1 MRGRS
6 IAILVIAGAVAGC
19 VGGSSPSAAPPSAAP
34 PSAAPSGPPS
44 AAPPSGA
51 GVTLQ
56 PAPADLGCD
65 TVAPEYSSVTFHI
78 DASVSD
84 DVTATTNAGATLET
98 FWSAGFVGGA
108 TDVQDPS
115 GQVVVKDAEV
125 LDMPQGAFPRLKGY
139 FVCPSRNALY
149 VLLQDPS

>member
-6 IAILVIAGAVAGC
+6 IAMLVIAGAVAGC
-19 VGGSSPSAAPPSAAP
+19 TGGSTPSAAPSVAP
-34 PSAAPSGPPS
+34 PSAAPSGAPS
-44 AAPPSGA
+44 DAPPSGA

-56 PAPADLGCD
+56 PAPANLGCD

-78 DASVSD
+78 DASAAD
-84 DVTATTNAGATLET
+84 DVTATTNAGATLKT
-98 FWSAGFVGGA
+98 FWSVGFVGGA
-108 TDVQDPS
+108 TDVRDPS

-125 LDMPQGAFPRLKGY
+125 LEMPQGAFPRLKGY
-139 FVCPSRNALY
+139 FVCPSPDALY

>member
-19 VGGSSPSAAPPSAAP
+19 IGGSSPSAAPPSGAP
-34 PSAAPSGPPS
+34 SVAPSG
-44 AAPPSGA
+44 APASGA
-51 GVTLQ
+51 AVTLQ

-78 DASVSD
+78 DASAGD
-84 DVTATTNAGATLET
+84 DVTATTNAGATLKT
-98 FWSAGFVGGA
+98 FWSVGFVGGA

-115 GQVVVKDAEV
+115 GQVVVKDGEV
-125 LDMPQGAFPRLKGY
+125 LDIPQGAFPRLKGY
-139 FVCPSRNALY
+139 FVCPSRDAVY